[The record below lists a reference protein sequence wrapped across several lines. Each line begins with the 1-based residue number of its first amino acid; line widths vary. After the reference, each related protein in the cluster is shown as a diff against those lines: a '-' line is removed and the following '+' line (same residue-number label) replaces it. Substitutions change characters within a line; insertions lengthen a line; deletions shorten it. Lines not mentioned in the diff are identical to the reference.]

1 MPSFNSERAETPS
14 ASAGS
19 NSREARGTRDGSGS
33 SRCPDSSG
41 VPRATPYPRFVLLSL
56 PITLEDYGQ
65 DKKVRAE
72 LLSDGSVVFN
82 GDDCAYQD
90 EWFFDQFVAEIRVRL
105 ETLPLRQAVAVAR
118 LIGPATKL
126 PDDDPRCGFCHG
138 CDAHTHGC
146 PENENP
152 EWQGLVGCKEA
163 S

>member
-1 MPSFNSERAETPS
+1 MLNVRPRAARKAPRMT
-14 ASAGS
+14 
-19 NSREARGTRDGSGS
+19 SRNNKGAREPGEAVSSRGPAEPGTRAS
-33 SRCPDSSG
+33 SF
-41 VPRATPYPRFVLLSL
+41 PRFVLLSM

-118 LIGPATKL
+118 LIGPAKPL
-126 PDDDPRCGFCHG
+126 PHSDPRCGFCHG